1 MRISFLHTI
10 DANQAIFEQAA
21 NDLGLSAE
29 HLHHEV
35 RADLRVAVQLAG
47 GITSELRQAITRCLL
62 DLSAEADA
70 VVVTCATLGPAVD
83 GLPHFPIPIVR
94 ADAALASAAAKAGGS
109 VVVLCAAESAIEST
123 RRLFETFTAAANQG
137 PVTVVHVPRVWA
149 LFSGGDFDACL
160 AETARAAE
168 RAYDIGATVVAFAHP
183 WMAPAVSLIR
193 AGHVALD
200 SPRAALRAVM
210 Q

>member
-1 MRISFLHTI
+1 MRISFLHTM

-35 RADLRVAVQLAG
+35 RADLRVAVQQAG
-47 GITSELRQAITRCLL
+47 GITSELKQAIKRCLL
-62 DLSAEADA
+62 DLSANADA
-70 VVVTCATLGPAVD
+70 VVVTCATLGPVVD
-83 GLPHFPIPIVR
+83 GLHDFPIPIVR
-94 ADAALASAAAKAGGS
+94 ADAALASAAANVGGG

-123 RRLFETFTAAANQG
+123 RRLFETFTAANRG
-137 PVTVVHVPRVWA
+137 SVTVIHVPRVWE
-149 LFSGGDFDACL
+149 LFSGGDLDACL

-168 RAYDIGATVVAFAHP
+168 RAYDIGAAVVAFAHP
-183 WMAPAVSLIR
+183 WMAPAVRLIR
-193 AGHVALD
+193 TGQVALD

-210 Q
+210 P